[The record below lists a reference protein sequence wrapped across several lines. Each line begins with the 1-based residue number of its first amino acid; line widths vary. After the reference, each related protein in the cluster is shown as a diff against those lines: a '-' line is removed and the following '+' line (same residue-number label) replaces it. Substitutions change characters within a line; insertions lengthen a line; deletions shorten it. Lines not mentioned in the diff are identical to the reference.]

1 MINFLK
7 QYLLWLIPF
16 YSIVILFIFIK
27 INSSDYDENIDL
39 KDIALKNHY
48 GELKSIEDYK
58 GKVLLMDFW
67 FSGCT
72 PCLNDMKNFPS
83 LLEKYPDNLAIMS
96 VTFDA
101 DTLTQRLLTEK
112 KGRWNFLIADNPNWT
127 FSHNKFGKDYI
138 KRLNINS
145 YPTYL
150 LFNKKGELISTPFSA
165 LLGVEMELSG
175 IFGINLTI
183 EKKIKPII
191 LVSLKLL
198 IIYSFAFSIIYTLFT
213 LVRKF
218 IIPKHHDQSK

>member
-1 MINFLK
+1 MKFVK

-16 YSIVILFIFIK
+16 YTIVLLFLFIK
-27 INSSDYDENIDL
+27 LHSSNYDKNINL
-39 KDIALKNHY
+39 RDISLKNHF
-48 GELKSIEDYK
+48 GEFKNIDDYK
-58 GKVLLMDFW
+58 GKVVLLDFW

-83 LLEKYPDNLAIMS
+83 LLEKYPEDLVILS
-96 VTFDA
+96 VTFDEE
-101 DTLTQRLLTEK
+101 TLTQQLLLEK

-138 KRLNINS
+138 NRLNINS

-198 IIYSFAFSIIYTLFT
+198 IIYSFIFSIIYTLFI

-218 IIPKHHDQSK
+218 IKPKHHDQSK